1 MENLSL
7 KLGPFWDWCLFADL
21 SAHLQLQKRSRS
33 LVEGAMF
40 VPRAKVKKGHENSW
54 MFDRKIN
61 SNLMLKS
68 WGLPR
73 WQHSATPEVQLLE
86 NILLR
91 SYVGEFLVIYLIS
104 SLGKHTAKK
113 QLFFLKSQKCICLR
127 KAFLS
132 DFTNV
137 IVLRAAR
144 THLSTQNG
152 STLQQEGH
160 WKRGLTDLYECE
172 AVIYY

>member
-1 MENLSL
+1 MGKQIFLLLRFWATTDQIKKMENLSL

-68 WGLPR
+68 
-73 WQHSATPEVQLLE
+73 
-86 NILLR
+86 
-91 SYVGEFLVIYLIS
+91 
-104 SLGKHTAKK
+104 
-113 QLFFLKSQKCICLR
+113 
-127 KAFLS
+127 
-132 DFTNV
+132 
-137 IVLRAAR
+137 
-144 THLSTQNG
+144 
-152 STLQQEGH
+152 
-160 WKRGLTDLYECE
+160 
-172 AVIYY
+172 